1 MMWVPSGTKKT
12 NKMKKGQP
20 SYEGHE
26 NELRWKN
33 DHPKDPPNGCQGR
46 TK

>member
-20 SYEGHE
+20 SYEGYE
-26 NELRWKN
+26 NELK
-33 DHPKDPPNGCQGR
+33 
-46 TK
+46 